1 MKTIVALIILCTV
14 LACSK
19 EETPKAVV
27 VTPEAGASAS
37 ATTIESKDIQ
47 ASRKAALEAL
57 GAASTSSKP

>member
-1 MKTIVALIILCTV
+1 MKTIGALVILFSV

-19 EETPKAVV
+19 EETPKPVV
-27 VTPEAGASAS
+27 VAPDAGASAS

-57 GAASTSSKP
+57 GAASTPSKP